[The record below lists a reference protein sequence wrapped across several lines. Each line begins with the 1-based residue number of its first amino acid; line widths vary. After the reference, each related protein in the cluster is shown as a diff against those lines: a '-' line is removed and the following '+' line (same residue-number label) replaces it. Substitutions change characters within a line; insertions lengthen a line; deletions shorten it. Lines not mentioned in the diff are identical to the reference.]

1 VVNLL
6 KVIAADSGAALLDP
20 RFEPMKIVASAAVL
34 VEPPYREASL
44 VSAKPIFAPV
54 ENGHILIVH
63 ELELCQMLL
72 KEVKADVVHLDM
84 SMGGVPVEEISPL
97 QLRGRARSSVLKIL
111 PKIRKLAT
119 DIKRVHGIDVLAIGK
134 ESIPVR
140 IAELTTG
147 AHAVLYVCEK
157 VLKEDEERVLGL
169 PSKCYALCTQNRVTL
184 QSLIAAEHD
193 VAGHA
198 KDSGGLLEM
207 VQVRETL
214 NPCAR
219 GFRAL
224 RIGPRR

>member
-1 VVNLL
+1 L
-6 KVIAADSGAALLDP
+6 KVIAADSGAALLNP

-34 VEPPYREASL
+34 VEPPYREASF
-44 VSAKPIFAPV
+44 VSAEPIFAPV

-63 ELELCQMLL
+63 ELELCQTLL
-72 KEVKADVVHLDM
+72 EEARADVVHLDM

-97 QLRGRARSSVLKIL
+97 QLKGKARSSVMKIL

-119 DIKRVHGIDVLAIGK
+119 DIKRVQGVDVLAIGK

-147 AHAVLYVCEK
+147 AHAILYTCEK
-157 VLKEDEERVLGL
+157 ALKEDDEQVLGL
-169 PSKCYALCTQNRVTL
+169 PSECYALCTRNQVTL

-193 VAGHA
+193 VTGHA
-198 KDSGGLLEM
+198 EDSGGLLEM

-224 RIGPRR
+224 RIAPRRGV